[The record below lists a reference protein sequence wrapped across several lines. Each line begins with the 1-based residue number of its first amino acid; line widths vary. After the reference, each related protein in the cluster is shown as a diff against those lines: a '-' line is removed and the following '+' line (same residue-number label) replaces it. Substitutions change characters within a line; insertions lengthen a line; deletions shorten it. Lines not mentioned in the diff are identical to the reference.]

1 MKTVNIL
8 KTCIIILLLFC
19 PRLSPADDTEL
30 FTVNASVAQERPNV
44 LIILDNTANWN
55 QPFEFEKSALVSVV
69 NGLTNQFNVGLMLF
83 TETGSGNPNPDGA
96 YVRFAI
102 RQMTAD
108 VNGVT
113 GNKTR
118 LAALVNGLDVLND
131 KSNGGKAGMTMYE
144 AWQYYAGLASYSGGP
159 PGYNN
164 GKVKSDN
171 GSVYIGT
178 NPISLGD
185 SGAFVAGSGTYKS
198 PKAYGCQNNFIIYI
212 SNGPVQD
219 NEADT
224 KDATDRLTAL
234 GGNTSDIAVSP
245 NGSQSNVADEYA
257 RFFSISSSNGVANIT
272 TYTIDVLPGTTG
284 QGPGW
289 TALLKSMALQGKGKY
304 FVGTDAV
311 TLTKALTDIFHEVM
325 AVNSV
330 FSSSTLPVNVSVRG
344 TYLNQVYMAV
354 FRPDANNSPRWVGNL
369 KQYKLGYL
377 DTTDTTFLA
386 DKNGLAAENTL
397 SGFITPLATSIWTT
411 SSTFW
416 NSSYYPETQGQS
428 STPTSDAPDGAL
440 VEKGGAAQ
448 HLRTNYTYASSQPV
462 RNLYTCNDTCN
473 SGSSLSSFLFTGTN
487 NNISLSELG
496 LAANSI
502 QITSLVRS
510 TNTAVT
516 ATVTVTATT
525 ASNHGYTNGKSITIS
540 GANQAQYNGTFS
552 ITVTSPTQFTY
563 TITETPATPATV
575 ASGKTFIVATQPNA
589 DSNLHEVATITHNG
603 SVPNATATVTMPDDS
618 WFRAYC
624 SGTFSSCGGSAPTSV
639 EITGASP
646 SQYNGTK
653 TATWL
658 SSTRFTFPITT
669 QSVAESPSAPTSVGT
684 SAPGTPIAGCA
695 TSYTNRS
702 MVRNGNTVTVTLPHN
717 GNNPTTPEKCFIAQ
731 NTATIAGAVPTAYNG
746 TWTITS
752 MLREQ
757 GNGNDNNYYA
767 NSYTFNI
774 TVTPAGTDP
783 VATATRTLSTVP
795 IKAANTNYV
804 SNVNVSAYTG
814 PGTGL
819 TRIDGTATVTTTSN
833 HGFNDRST
841 VCIVNAAQ
849 SEYNVCDSNIHWVSS
864 TKFTYSVAYS
874 PITPATGSIVATDP
888 SVSSLTKTDLINW
901 VRGQNNQQ
909 NDNPTGS
916 TTAVRGYIH
925 GDVLHSRPSVVNY
938 NRSGQPDGRDIVAYY
953 GSNDGIFHAVKGGDN
968 DADGNE
974 KWGFVPVEHF
984 GNFKRMY
991 TLDPLISNA
1000 ANNPVPK
1007 PYFVDGSVG
1016 NYTYDG
1022 NNDGRLTADVGSTDK
1037 VYLFLS
1043 MRRGGRFYYAL
1054 DVTDPDAPKFLWKK
1068 SNTSSGYTELGQTW
1082 SEAKS
1087 AKIRYQTNPV
1097 LIFGL
1102 GYDAPA
1108 NDANPPTT
1116 ATMGRGIMV
1125 ADAATGSAIWQAGP
1139 NPTGAHDNLTV
1150 SGMIYSISA
1159 DPVVLDT
1166 NNDGYVDR
1174 IYVADTGGNVWRA
1187 NIHDSDPEH
1196 WTVYKVAS
1204 IGGTVANNRKFL
1216 YPPDVVYATGYDAI
1230 LIGSGDREH
1239 PTNVTALN
1247 RYYMFKDS
1255 HSLNAS
1261 GPIFPNGG
1269 NTYSYITEV
1278 DLYDATAN
1286 LVQVGTSIQKTTAAS
1301 SLTSK
1306 SGWYVTLGKYNSS
1319 TGAYDAI
1326 GEKVVGGSV
1335 SVGGATYFATNTP
1348 QISLG
1353 STNACSSNLGESRL
1367 YALAFQTG
1375 GAVLDLDKT
1384 VTSSGTVSTSTTGS
1398 TTLTTSDRFQIQ
1410 PGGGYA
1416 PSPVAAVVVLNGAP
1430 REAVIIGTSVMQT
1443 PRQDLNR
1450 RHSIYWGKKID

>member
-8 KTCIIILLLFC
+8 KILLLLLFITY
-19 PRLSPADDTEL
+19 PPLGFADDTDVFL
-30 FTVNASVAQERPNV
+30 INGSVAQQRPNV
-44 LIILDNTANWN
+44 LIIFDNTANWN
-55 QPFEFEKSALVSVV
+55 TPFTWEKAALVSVV
-69 NGLTNQFNVGLMLF
+69 NGLTDQFNVGLMLF
-83 TETGSGNPNPDGA
+83 TETGHPNTGQDGG
-96 YVRFAI
+96 YIRYAI
-102 RQMTAD
+102 RQMTND
-108 VNGVT
+108 
-113 GNKTR
+113 NKTA
-118 LAALVNGLDVLND
+118 LAGLVNGLDILAD
-131 KSNGGKAGMTMYE
+131 KSNGGKSNFAMEE
-144 AWQYYAGLASYSGGP
+144 AYRYYTGLASFAGGRP
-159 PGYNN
+159 SDGTN
-164 GKVKSDN
+164 GKVKSDD
-171 GSVYIGT
+171 GSVYGGT
-178 NPISLGD
+178 
-185 SGAFVAGSGTYKS
+185 GAFVGSTNVYTS
-198 PKAYGCQNNFIIYI
+198 PKAGGCQNNFIIYI

-219 NEADT
+219 NSADT
-224 KDATDRLTAL
+224 SDALNL
-234 GGNTSDIAVSP
+234 LSGYGGNTTEIAIDP
-245 NGSQSNVADEYA
+245 NGSQWNMTDEYA
-257 RFFSISSSNGVANIT
+257 RFFSTNSSTTGIANII

-284 QGPGW
+284 QSPGW
-289 TALLKSMALQGKGKY
+289 TANLKSMAQQGKGKY
-304 FVGTDAV
+304 FVGSDSV
-311 TLTKALTDIFHEVM
+311 SLTSSLQSIFSEVM

-344 TYLNQVYMAV
+344 THLNQVYMAV
-354 FRPDANNSPRWVGNL
+354 FRPDAHLSPRWTGNL
-369 KQYKLGYL
+369 KEYKLGYNAVS
-377 DTTDTTFLA
+377 DTTYLV
-386 DKNGLAAENTL
+386 DKNGLAAENSI
-397 SGFITPLATSIWTT
+397 SGFITPLASSVWTT
-411 SSTFW
+411 SSSFW
-416 NSSYYPETQGQS
+416 DANYYLDAQGPS
-428 STPTSDAPDGAL
+428 TTPTSDSPDGAL

-448 HLRTNYTYASSQPV
+448 HERVDYTYSSAQPV
-462 RNLYTCNDTCN
+462 RNLYTCTGACT
-473 SGSSLSSFLFTGTN
+473 SGSSLSSFAFATSNSDVTATA
-487 NNISLSELG
+487 LG
-496 LAANSI
+496 L
-502 QITSLVRS
+502 T
-510 TNTAVT
+510 TNTVSVTLARNGTRTVT
-516 ATVTVTATT
+516 ATVTTSGGHAFST
-525 ASNHGYTNGKSITIS
+525 GDQITIA
-540 GANQAQYNGTFS
+540 GANQAEYNGTFA
-552 ITVTSPTQFTY
+552 ITRLSSTQFTY
-563 TITETPATPATV
+563 SIANENPSGGATASSTGIQAVSSLNRGTVSSITRSST
-575 ASGKTFIVATQPNA
+575 
-589 DSNLHEVATITHNG
+589 
-603 SVPNATATVTMPDDS
+603 TATVNCSNISNNSGPWTGS
-618 WFRAYC
+618 VYL
-624 SGTFSSCGGSAPTSV
+624 SGTGVTEYDRRHDNVTIPKTNVGQYVTS
-639 EITGASP
+639 
-646 SQYNGTK
+646 
-653 TATWL
+653 
-658 SSTRFTFPITT
+658 FTFTT
-669 QSVAESPSAPTSVGT
+669 TTSTVPESPTTPTGYGT
-684 SAPGTPIAGCA
+684 SAPGYTIAGCS
-695 TSYTNRS
+695 SYVNSNMTRS
-702 MVRNGNTVTVTLPHN
+702 AGSSDVTVTLPHASSK
-717 GNNPTTPEKCFIAQ
+717 PTTPEYCFPVGSMINVSGALPSSYNVALNAVASRTISACNGATGNPKPQCIDTLTYTLGTGVVVASATSPPTSVTTSGMSFFFNSVSVNTIARATTNTD
-731 NTATIAGAVPTAYNG
+731 NTAI
-746 TWTITS
+746 
-752 MLREQ
+752 
-757 GNGNDNNYYA
+757 
-767 NSYTFNI
+767 
-774 TVTPAGTDP
+774 
-783 VATATRTLSTVP
+783 
-795 IKAANTNYV
+795 
-804 SNVNVSAYTG
+804 
-814 PGTGL
+814 
-819 TRIDGTATVTTTSN
+819 ATVTTGTN
-833 HGFNDRST
+833 HGFSNLSNM
-841 VCIVNAAQ
+841 CISGANESQ
-849 SEYNVCDSNIHWVSS
+849 YNICTLINYDSSFP
-864 TKFTYSVAYS
+864 TKFTYKISVAPAS
-874 PITPATGSIVATDP
+874 PATGTITATNP
-888 SVSSLTKTDLINW
+888 SLSTLTSTQLVNW

-909 NDNPTGS
+909 NDNPLLS
-916 TTAVRGYIH
+916 PTAVRGYHH
-925 GDVLHSRPSVVNY
+925 GDVLHSRPAVINY
-938 NRSGQPDGRDIVAYY
+938 NRTGQPTGRDIVAYY
-953 GSNDGIFHAVKGGDN
+953 GANDGIFHAVKGGDD
-968 DADGNE
+968 DADGDE
-974 KWGFVPVEHF
+974 KWGFILPEHF
-984 GNFKRMY
+984 TSLKRLY
-991 TLDPLISNA
+991 NVTPLISET
-1000 ANNPVPK
+1000 VPK
-1007 PYFVDGSVG
+1007 SYFVDGSIG
-1016 NYTYDG
+1016 FYTKDANSDG
-1022 NNDGRLTADVGSTDK
+1022 QLTVSGSNDKAY
-1037 VYLFLS
+1037 VYLS

-1054 DVTDPDAPKFLWKK
+1054 NVIDPEAPKLLWKK
-1068 SNTSSGYTELGQTW
+1068 TNTDTGYGELGQTW
-1082 SEAKS
+1082 SEPKTAT
-1087 AKIRYQTNPV
+1087 IRAESGPV
-1097 LIFGL
+1097 VIFGL
-1102 GYDAPA
+1102 GYDATA